1 MTLFANFLFNSSV
14 IACWMGMLKV
24 CGGIRTKSDISDK
37 INMILI
43 ESQMYITRLES
54 LLFRRVLSGGCL

>member
-1 MTLFANFLFNSSV
+1 MTLLANFLFNSSV

-37 INMILI
+37 INMIFDI
-43 ESQMYITRLES
+43 EPDVYHEA
-54 LLFRRVLSGGCL
+54 